1 VSIHSE
7 HPFATPEAERDP
19 VRRFRGRLA
28 APVTVWATGAAPHR
42 VGLTVSS
49 MLVAEGDPP
58 ELVGLI
64 NSDSDLAEWLTSAQP
79 IAVSVL
85 GWPHR
90 HVADAFAGM
99 APSPGGPF
107 RSGEWRTTE
116 WGPILE
122 GAVAW
127 AGGHLIVETAEQPIR
142 VGWSLLARVRIEWL
156 EVGDRDANSLALLRG
171 SYHSI
176 GR

>member
-1 VSIHSE
+1 
-7 HPFATPEAERDP
+7 
-19 VRRFRGRLA
+19 
-28 APVTVWATGAAPHR
+28 
-42 VGLTVSS
+42 

-58 ELVGLI
+58 EVAGLI
-64 NSDSDLAEWLTSAQP
+64 NSDSDLAEFLTSARP

-107 RSGEWRTTE
+107 RTGEWRPTE
-116 WGPILE
+116 WGPVLD

-127 AGGHLIVETAEQPIR
+127 TGGHLILEPEQPAR
-142 VGWSLLARVRIEWL
+142 VGWSLLARIRIEWL
-156 EVGDRDANSLALLRG
+156 ELGDHTASNLALLRG
-171 SYHSI
+171 SYHSLSH
-176 GR
+176 